1 MQNHTITISLGTE
14 WQQSVRERKTSIN
27 RMSKLKSFEAESPQA
42 ICGYSKASFV
52 KKLPTA
58 ASRSTLFAVTL
69 FRKNMSHLLTLK
81 GS

>member
-1 MQNHTITISLGTE
+1 
-14 WQQSVRERKTSIN
+14 
-27 RMSKLKSFEAESPQA
+27 MSKLKSFEAESPQA
-42 ICGYSKASFV
+42 ICGYSKASFM